1 VKFCAVFFQR
11 RPYLARDRGDRSSY
25 GYIVLGHIHRV
36 VRAGDRIGQGLRRLG
51 AQIGAKEM
59 NFAYL
64 LSGLLAL
71 ALLIYLL
78 AALIW
83 AEDL

>member
-1 VKFCAVFFQR
+1 
-11 RPYLARDRGDRSSY
+11 
-25 GYIVLGHIHRV
+25 
-36 VRAGDRIGQGLRRLG
+36 
-51 AQIGAKEM
+51 M

-71 ALLIYLL
+71 ALLMYLL